1 MAPVEATTTAEPG
14 WANEVDTD
22 AVPAE
27 NWADEVAAPAP
38 AAIPP
43 ATAAPAFQ
51 TGGDWASQVYLIFE
65 LQCSHVIDPFT
76 KKKEILN
83 FICIILG
90 NRRMVCH
97 TICYCSKLGRCKH

>member
-38 AAIPP
+38 AAIPA

-51 TGGDWASQVYLIFE
+51 TGGDWASQVRLIFK
-65 LQCSHVIDPFT
+65 LQCSRVIVFAYL
-76 KKKEILN
+76 KKKKI
-83 FICIILG
+83 
-90 NRRMVCH
+90 
-97 TICYCSKLGRCKH
+97 